1 MLHSSKHRVVVLT
14 DHDSTKGIVN
24 KTSLETASTDC
35 ANRRL
40 VKALVYLSAYPLYDY
55 HLPGRLNL
63 VPDALSRRKTA
74 RDDEIRTLEDEP
86 VLDALWDEVPTVNNI
101 CMAEARGAGDG
112 RPRRRRGRGRH
123 RVRQDHRRP
132 AAQGVQGHRG
142 RCERFSCRTPFST
155 DGPSSIQLRQ

>member
-74 RDDEIRTLEDEP
+74 RDDEIRTHEDEP
-86 VLDALWDEVPTVNNI
+86 VLDALWDEVPTNNI
-101 CMAEARGAGDG
+101 YISEALYDRRHA
-112 RPRRRRGRGRH
+112 RPLRLRLRDRH

-132 AAQGVQGHRG
+132 EAQGVQGQRG
-142 RCERFSCRTPFST
+142 RCERFSCRAPFST
-155 DGPSSIQLRQ
+155 DRGSSIQQRQ